1 MASNGRGQ
9 PCVKL
14 RASEKRLRQ
23 ASYGYF
29 LVGISLRCHD
39 FVSSVLTAWDSH
51 QHLHITKA
59 YMSNTAV
66 IELYETIPFLF
77 PCQTTR

>member
-1 MASNGRGQ
+1 MRKATGFGEEVASSL
-9 PCVKL
+9 V
-14 RASEKRLRQ
+14 RL
-23 ASYGYF
+23 F